1 MAVTTTQLK
10 QVISARVGGVG
21 ATASHAIGGTNTITD
36 SVDIAFGFTL
46 KCRDASNSVVLR
58 WRNEE
63 SGKNNKPTLEHAAGV
78 DAYYGAG
85 GVVSGDIDT
94 TQRIGSAGAANGI
107 VLLDSA
113 MQEVAAIAQIV
124 AVYYEAPIANNGK
137 ISIVSSNNG
146 LGDIDLKSGGA
157 SALLIPRMSISTFT
171 TTFSFATES
180 GSPVGDVLKVI
191 VLSNST

>member
-36 SVDIAFGFTL
+36 SVDIAFGVTF
-46 KCRDASNSVVLR
+46 KCRHADNSITMR
-58 WRNEE
+58 WRNE
-63 SGKNNKPTLEHAAGV
+63 SAGKNNKPTLEHTSV
-78 DAYYGAG
+78 SDAYYGDAA
-85 GVVSGDIDT
+85 GDIDCN
-94 TQRIGSAGAANGI
+94 QRIGDAGAGNA
-107 VLLDSA
+107 VVMLDPA

-137 ISIVSSNNG
+137 ISIASSNNG

-171 TTFSFATES
+171 TVFTFAAEAD
-180 GSPVGDVLKVI
+180 SPVGDILKVI
-191 VLSNST
+191 VLANST